1 VTTQVSDRSGGALG
15 ECEADPPGPSER
27 LSKIRRMERSRILPV
42 VKAYPVADHVSFSE
56 AVCVAGISI
65 NEPRQW
71 VRLFP
76 LDFRGLDRVQQFR
89 KYEVIELDTVPSK
102 ADTRPE
108 SRTPILDSITV
119 CEHLDSDSGTWR
131 RRLPFFDAIE
141 DESMCAIQRR
151 QQTHRQSLGVF
162 SPADVADLI
171 VNPAPPEFAESQR
184 AVIDQGSLLGDRAG
198 DRRRAKL
205 EPMPVKAKF
214 KYRCAEV
221 SCRGHNQS
229 LIDWELGQLFRSLR
243 QKGDDEETCRRK
255 VREKFLGYCS
265 PEYDVR
271 FITGSMLSKPKSFL
285 VLGLVHP
292 KRGPETLF

>member
-1 VTTQVSDRSGGALG
+1 
-15 ECEADPPGPSER
+15 
-27 LSKIRRMERSRILPV
+27 MERSRILPV

-56 AVCVAGISI
+56 AVCVAGITI
-65 NEPRQW
+65 DEPHRW

-76 LDFRGLDRVQQFR
+76 LDFRGLDRVQRFR
-89 KYEVIELDTVPSK
+89 KYEVIELDTVPSRK
-102 ADTRPE
+102 DSRPE
-108 SRTPILDSITV
+108 SRAPILDSITV
-119 CEHLDSDSGTWR
+119 CEHVDSDRGTWR
-131 RRLPFFDAIE
+131 RRLPYFDAIA
-141 DESMCAIQRR
+141 DESMCAIQRCQR
-151 QQTHRQSLGVF
+151 TDRQSLGVF
-162 SPADVADLI
+162 RPADVADLI
-171 VNPAPPEFAESQR
+171 VAPAPPEFAESQR

-214 KYRCAEV
+214 RYRCADA
-221 SCRGHNQS
+221 SCPGHNQS

-265 PEYDVR
+265 EEYDVR

-285 VLGLVHP
+285 IHGLVHP